1 MQKKDVKKN
10 IFPIEYSVIGA
21 TTEDPEH
28 PLYSIISDEKK
39 EGWCSAPF
47 CKYPQEII
55 LQLNKPSKLY
65 QINITLHESKIPS
78 KIDFCYFYP
87 EQKKENQK
95 KSDKINFNN
104 IPFLKLG
111 FITPNSNQKTNFKAR
126 EVQKIKI
133 NQNAFFIKFI
143 LYKNYINLENKYNQV
158 SIISVEFFGIENE
171 NINSDINFNFNIN
184 NTNKEKTIIQKQ
196 KYNDEDLDEI
206 CLSKLKEIKITLDL
220 CVKKEKYE
228 SAKIFRELYQRVRLL
243 GEKIKNLSEYK
254 LKCIETNDFDSCKK
268 LQGDIDRIKKLINDI
283 NTNFPEN
290 DENEENEGDS
300 PFK

>member
-95 KSDKINFNN
+95 KSEKINFNN

-184 NTNKEKTIIQKQ
+184 NSNKEKTIIQKQ
-196 KYNDEDLDEI
+196 KYNDEYLDEI

-283 NTNFPEN
+283 NANFPEN

>member
-1 MQKKDVKKN
+1 MEKKEEDS
-10 IFPIEYSVIGA
+10 FPLLKYRLIGA
-21 TTEDPEH
+21 STEDPEN
-28 PLYSIISDEKK
+28 PFYSIISGLKNN
-39 EGWCSAPF
+39 GWSSVRYCT
-47 CKYPQEII
+47 YPQELLI
-55 LQLNKPSKLY
+55 QLCRPCRLR
-65 QINITLHESKIPS
+65 QINIVFHEYKIPS
-78 KIDFCYFYP
+78 KIDFYYFYP
-87 EQKKENQK
+87 EQKKGKQK
-95 KSDKINFNN
+95 KIENFNLNN

-126 EVQKIKI
+126 EIQKIKI
-133 NQNAFFIKFI
+133 NQNAFFIKFV
-143 LYKNYINLENKYNQV
+143 LHKNYINLENKYNQV

-171 NINSDINFNFNIN
+171 NINSDFNFNYNIN
-184 NTNKEKTIIQKQ
+184 NSNKEKSNLPKQ

-243 GEKIKNLSEYK
+243 GEKMKNLSEYK

-283 NTNFPEN
+283 NANFPEN